1 MNSWTSHDAQAI
13 TSPQEVQVITR
24 RSDGTPRAA
33 TTIWIVGDGD
43 RVFIR
48 STNGRS
54 AAWFRAALAS
64 GAGQILA
71 EGTAYDVAFTE
82 ADDDDLAGVD
92 AAYRAKY
99 GRYAAIVDHLEE
111 EAPRAATLQVRPP
124 LELSQPKAAPAP
136 R

>member
-1 MNSWTSHDAQAI
+1 MTSWTSHDAQAI

-54 AAWFRAALAS
+54 AA
-64 GAGQILA
+64 
-71 EGTAYDVAFTE
+71 
-82 ADDDDLAGVD
+82 
-92 AAYRAKY
+92 
-99 GRYAAIVDHLEE
+99 
-111 EAPRAATLQVRPP
+111 
-124 LELSQPKAAPAP
+124 
-136 R
+136 

>member
-111 EAPRAATLQVRPP
+111 EGPRTATLQVHP
-124 LELSQPKAAPAP
+124 SN
-136 R
+136 